1 MSDLRE
7 LYQEV
12 IRDHSRNPRNFGK
25 LDSATHHAEGY
36 NPLCGDELA
45 LELCLDERQEISEVC
60 FTGRGCAIS
69 TASASLLTEA
79 LRGKSVGEAKALFET
94 FHGAITAPPDV
105 PADSESLGK
114 LACLLGVRE
123 FPMRVKCAS
132 LAWHTLQAAVRG
144 ETDPVTTE

>member
-1 MSDLRE
+1 MSELRD

-25 LDSATHHAEGY
+25 LDSATHRAEGY

-45 LELCLDERQEISEVC
+45 LELCVDEGREISQAC

-79 LRGKSVGEAKALFET
+79 LCGKSVDEAEVLFET
-94 FHGAITAPPDV
+94 FHGAVTAPPDA
-105 PADSESLGK
+105 PTDSESLGK

-132 LAWHTLQAAVRG
+132 LAWHTLQAAVHG
-144 ETDPVTTE
+144 ETDPITTE